1 MMTMDRESGV
11 SASSLS
17 PARERIVPIILAP
30 IPATPRN
37 EETTVLRKV
46 LIALVVIFLVYA
58 VINSPTQSG
67 QVTANVWGDIKDG
80 ISAVGTF
87 FDTLL
92 SR

>member
-1 MMTMDRESGV
+1 M
-11 SASSLS
+11 
-17 PARERIVPIILAP
+17 
-30 IPATPRN
+30 
-37 EETTVLRKV
+37 LRKA

>member
-1 MMTMDRESGV
+1 MTRWIARLGFPTV
-11 SASSLS
+11 ACRLLANALS
-17 PARERIVPIILAP
+17 DYPRNY
-30 IPATPRN
+30 PRN
-37 EETTVLRKV
+37 EETTVVRKV

-67 QVTANVWGDIKDG
+67 QVTANIWGDIKDG
-80 ISAVGTF
+80 LSAVGTF